1 MAVTQ
6 INLDTEV
13 LAEVQRI
20 SGASTPQEA
29 VEFAVRE
36 LVIRNHEGD
45 APRHAQKLARTWDYD
60 GWQVLNQRDRS
71 HAVRH

>member
-6 INLDTEV
+6 IELDAEL

-20 SGASTPQEA
+20 SGATTTQEA
-29 VEFAVRE
+29 VDFAIRE

-60 GWQVLNQRDRS
+60 GWQVLNKRDRANVV
-71 HAVRH
+71 HH